1 MVSFTIYYL
10 LMHFYLHVALK
21 SQRFERHSIL
31 MAFLEKGRIKVLTKY
46 ALPMEILTIFE
57 LK

>member
-21 SQRFERHSIL
+21 SQKFERCSIL
-31 MAFLEKGRIKVLTKY
+31 MASLERRKNQGSDIVCLAHGDTDNFLT
-46 ALPMEILTIFE
+46 
-57 LK
+57 